1 MSYKGQPFKR
11 MEDSRLV
18 TGGGSYVDDMK
29 LPGMLHASFLRSPHA
44 HARIV
49 SIDMSRARSQPGV
62 LAVLSGEDTAGVLR
76 DIPSTTSV
84 AEWNVELLKVPEIPA
99 LARSK
104 VYFVGQAVAVV
115 VASDH
120 YLASDAAGLI
130 KVEYEPL
137 PPLMDPLEAAEED
150 STPVHDELGTNVGLR
165 INHDRQGGRLD
176 EAFAGADRVVRHQF
190 TSQRLAPV
198 PMETRGL
205 IVQYDARED
214 MLTVWASIQNA
225 HRFKELLSAILERSP
240 DTVRVVTPDVGGGF
254 GEKLGPFPEDVAVA
268 YLALTLGS
276 PVKWVA
282 DRQENMLGFHGRGH
296 TVDIEAA
303 VKNDGTIL
311 GIRLK
316 TVADGGG
323 YFAAST
329 IAPPYL
335 ASHRIVGPYRTPTAR
350 VEVVGVVTNKP
361 YTGAYRG
368 AGGPESAFCMERLM
382 DLIAME
388 LDMDPSEVRRKN
400 FIAPDAF
407 PYETPT
413 GLVYDSGS
421 YEKAMDRAL
430 ELSDYRDW
438 KEKARQSV
446 SSDGPLIGVGLAT
459 VVKLGGHGGGSEDAW
474 IKIDSSGKITALT
487 GVSPHGQGSATT
499 FAQIVAD
506 ELGVTPYDV
515 EVLHGDTALVPA
527 GGGTAATRGSVMGG
541 SAMYLVVQKAH
552 DKLAHIASHLMGC
565 PAEDAVFE
573 EGRVYDRNHPQK
585 TMAFAEVASAA
596 YNEELLP
603 PDAEVGLD
611 FEGTFLLGKANHSPH
626 AFAAHVV
633 VVEVDRDT
641 GESKI
646 VRYIAVHDCG
656 RIINPM
662 LFDGQV
668 HGAIAQGIGQAMTEG
683 MEYDQTG
690 QPLTA
695 SLMDYA
701 VPFAE
706 ETPAFVSDTADTPS
720 PLNPLGIKGV
730 GELPTVA
737 APPAVANAVMDAL
750 SHAGV
755 RHVETPLTPE
765 KVWRAL
771 HGKGQ

>member
-1 MSYKGQPFKR
+1 
-11 MEDSRLV
+11 
-18 TGGGSYVDDMK
+18 
-29 LPGMLHASFLRSPHA
+29 
-44 HARIV
+44 
-49 SIDMSRARSQPGV
+49 
-62 LAVLSGEDTAGVLR
+62 
-76 DIPSTTSV
+76 
-84 AEWNVELLKVPEIPA
+84 
-99 LARSK
+99 
-104 VYFVGQAVAVV
+104 
-115 VASDH
+115 
-120 YLASDAAGLI
+120 
-130 KVEYEPL
+130 
-137 PPLMDPLEAAEED
+137 
-150 STPVHDELGTNVGLR
+150 
-165 INHDRQGGRLD
+165 
-176 EAFAGADRVVRHQF
+176 
-190 TSQRLAPV
+190 
-198 PMETRGL
+198 
-205 IVQYDARED
+205 
-214 MLTVWASIQNA
+214 
-225 HRFKELLSAILERSP
+225 
-240 DTVRVVTPDVGGGF
+240 
-254 GEKLGPFPEDVAVA
+254 
-268 YLALTLGS
+268 
-276 PVKWVA
+276 
-282 DRQENMLGFHGRGH
+282 
-296 TVDIEAA
+296 
-303 VKNDGTIL
+303 
-311 GIRLK
+311 
-316 TVADGGG
+316 
-323 YFAAST
+323 
-329 IAPPYL
+329 
-335 ASHRIVGPYRTPTAR
+335 
-350 VEVVGVVTNKP
+350 
-361 YTGAYRG
+361 
-368 AGGPESAFCMERLM
+368 MERLM

>member
-214 MLTVWASIQNA
+214 MLTVWTSIQNA

-368 AGGPESAFCMERLM
+368 AG
-382 DLIAME
+382 
-388 LDMDPSEVRRKN
+388 
-400 FIAPDAF
+400 
-407 PYETPT
+407 
-413 GLVYDSGS
+413 
-421 YEKAMDRAL
+421 RA
-430 ELSDYRDW
+430 
-438 KEKARQSV
+438 
-446 SSDGPLIGVGLAT
+446 
-459 VVKLGGHGGGSEDAW
+459 
-474 IKIDSSGKITALT
+474 
-487 GVSPHGQGSATT
+487 
-499 FAQIVAD
+499 
-506 ELGVTPYDV
+506 
-515 EVLHGDTALVPA
+515 
-527 GGGTAATRGSVMGG
+527 
-541 SAMYLVVQKAH
+541 
-552 DKLAHIASHLMGC
+552 
-565 PAEDAVFE
+565 
-573 EGRVYDRNHPQK
+573 
-585 TMAFAEVASAA
+585 
-596 YNEELLP
+596 
-603 PDAEVGLD
+603 
-611 FEGTFLLGKANHSPH
+611 
-626 AFAAHVV
+626 
-633 VVEVDRDT
+633 
-641 GESKI
+641 
-646 VRYIAVHDCG
+646 
-656 RIINPM
+656 
-662 LFDGQV
+662 
-668 HGAIAQGIGQAMTEG
+668 
-683 MEYDQTG
+683 
-690 QPLTA
+690 
-695 SLMDYA
+695 
-701 VPFAE
+701 
-706 ETPAFVSDTADTPS
+706 
-720 PLNPLGIKGV
+720 
-730 GELPTVA
+730 
-737 APPAVANAVMDAL
+737 
-750 SHAGV
+750 
-755 RHVETPLTPE
+755 
-765 KVWRAL
+765 
-771 HGKGQ
+771 

>member
-1 MSYKGQPFKR
+1 MSYTGQPFKR
-11 MEDSRLV
+11 LEDERLV
-18 TGGGSYVDDMK
+18 TGRGSYVDDLK
-29 LPGMLHASFLRSPHA
+29 LPGLLHASFLRSPHA

-303 VKNDGTIL
+303 VKNEGTIL

-421 YEKAMDRAL
+421 YEKAMARAL

-541 SAMYLVVQKAH
+541 SAMYLVAQKAH

-573 EGRVYDRNHPQK
+573 EGRVYLRRGS
-585 TMAFAEVASAA
+585 VC
-596 YNEELLP
+596 
-603 PDAEVGLD
+603 GL
-611 FEGTFLLGKANHSPH
+611 
-626 AFAAHVV
+626 
-633 VVEVDRDT
+633 
-641 GESKI
+641 
-646 VRYIAVHDCG
+646 
-656 RIINPM
+656 
-662 LFDGQV
+662 Q
-668 HGAIAQGIGQAMTEG
+668 
-683 MEYDQTG
+683 
-690 QPLTA
+690 
-695 SLMDYA
+695 
-701 VPFAE
+701 
-706 ETPAFVSDTADTPS
+706 
-720 PLNPLGIKGV
+720 
-730 GELPTVA
+730 
-737 APPAVANAVMDAL
+737 
-750 SHAGV
+750 
-755 RHVETPLTPE
+755 
-765 KVWRAL
+765 
-771 HGKGQ
+771 